1 MTFTR
6 SAHQFKKG
14 RHVWVRPARWI
25 GTREG
30 YLEPLHRFAQD
41 EPFEVLEPVTINGW
55 PHYLLLAPDGAT
67 WQVAQLEVSGVP
79 LGMSRDQ
86 VVLGA
91 PRRLAAA

>member
-1 MTFTR
+1 
-6 SAHQFKKG
+6 
-14 RHVWVRPARWI
+14 
-25 GTREG
+25 
-30 YLEPLHRFAQD
+30 
-41 EPFEVLEPVTINGW
+41 VTINGW